1 MSGVTRVGEEF
12 SVDAAILADAL
23 GLDVARVLPA
33 MRERRITSLCERGI
47 DEDAGR
53 TRLTFCYARRRLFL
67 LVDDDGNILD
77 RWVEERT

>member
-1 MSGVTRVGEEF
+1 MSGVTRVGAEF

-33 MRERRITSLCERGI
+33 MREKKITSQCERGI
-47 DEDAGR
+47 VEDEGR
-53 TRLTFCYARRRLFL
+53 TRLTFFYARRMLRLV
-67 LVDDDGNILD
+67 VDDDGNILD